1 MASSKKKRAHSEQP
15 RPSAA
20 PRPSTPQRPY
30 TAQRA
35 AASRPAVARAHD
47 EFRTEAYRSVRET
60 FAAGKPLRRR
70 WDLVLSI
77 LGCLALGA
85 LCVVLGYLAAVLAV
99 FPAQCEGQ
107 NIACDYDR
115 IDWGVTIALLGP
127 PILTLIAVGV
137 TVIRYLVGRRVF
149 WIPIVA
155 FALCVG
161 TAFLAS
167 WLVTSSIPGS
177 ALA

>member
-1 MASSKKKRAHSEQP
+1 MASSKKKRARAEQP
-15 RPSAA
+15 SSAQRPSA
-20 PRPSTPQRPY
+20 PRRPST
-30 TAQRA
+30 AERA

-77 LGCLALGA
+77 LGCLALGL
-85 LCVVLGYLAAVLAV
+85 LCVVLGYLAAILAV
-99 FPAQCEGQ
+99 FPGQCEGQ

-115 IDWGVTIALLGP
+115 IDWGVSLALIGP

-137 TVIRYLVGRRVF
+137 TIIRYLVGRRVF

-155 FALCVG
+155 FVLCVG